1 MIPTEV
7 RSRSLAV
14 RLKLGDAH
22 QTSAERRPLTGGVF
36 AVHLPYARE
45 GIDMAVTKA
54 RLEARIDPELDELI
68 EEAARQLRVTKTA
81 FITDSLRQAAQRVTA
96 RAETTLMDDR
106 VFDTMLASLDV
117 ADDSPALAGLAAL
130 PRRIA
135 R

>member
-1 MIPTEV
+1 
-7 RSRSLAV
+7 
-14 RLKLGDAH
+14 
-22 QTSAERRPLTGGVF
+22 
-36 AVHLPYARE
+36 
-45 GIDMAVTKA
+45 MAVTKA

-106 VFDTMLASLDV
+106 VFDSMLASLDV